1 MDIDDLIEKSFW
13 RDILYEIISTM
24 DPWDINLAEL
34 ATRYSEKVESMKE
47 MNFKVPANVVLVSSV
62 LLRMKAD
69 IVAAVEFNPLEFAP
83 EDAEGLNFNEL
94 DIGSYSEIGAIDGA
108 VIEDCDGEI
117 PISVTPKRVTKRR
130 VTATE
135 LIAAIQEVLEDRK
148 VKSCLEKEGHRIQ
161 AIEIALSIDI
171 KKLIE
176 DTYLKLVS
184 ILSVKSDQVARFS
197 EMATER
203 KDIVPTFMSL
213 LHLSNDQRISLRQ
226 ERIYEEIFI
235 SIR

>member
-24 DPWDINLAEL
+24 DPWDINLTEL
-34 ATRYSEKVESMKE
+34 ATRYSEKVEAMKE

-83 EDAEGLNFNEL
+83 EDTEGLNFNEL

-108 VIEDCDGEI
+108 VVEGDDEI

-148 VKSCLEKEGHRIQ
+148 VKNCLEKEGHRIQ

-171 KKLIE
+171 RKLIE
-176 DTYLKLVS
+176 DTYRKVVS
-184 ILSVKSDQVARFS
+184 ILSMNSDHIARFS
-197 EMATER
+197 EMAPER

-213 LHLSNDQRISLRQ
+213 LHLSNDQRVSLRQ

>member
-24 DPWDINLAEL
+24 DPWDINLTEL
-34 ATRYSEKVESMKE
+34 ATRYSEKVETMKE

-69 IVAAVEFNPLEFAP
+69 IVAAVGFNPLEFAP
-83 EDAEGLNFNEL
+83 EGEEGLNFNEL

-108 VIEDCDGEI
+108 VVEGDDEI

-171 KKLIE
+171 RKLIE
-176 DTYLKLVS
+176 DTYRKVVS
-184 ILSVKSDQVARFS
+184 ILSMKSDHIARFS
-197 EMATER
+197 EMVPER

-213 LHLSNDQRISLRQ
+213 LHLSNDQRVSLRQ